1 MLDDGEVLGKLRV
14 LDHRIE
20 EIRAELTKSLVR
32 RSRLRDDYETSLQAE
47 VAARGARDAFLRDN
61 PNADRY
67 VRSET
72 DPGTINAAIERL
84 QSEAERFNLQS
95 KREYAERDR
104 ARRALLKLEAELQ
117 RQFEKSSERFTQ
129 LFRTYAED
137 FIGLTVD
144 IELEHLKGK
153 KETGFELLLSLE
165 DQARSRANDVS
176 ESQRFFLD
184 IALRMALTEFM
195 SGSAATMLID
205 TPEGSL
211 DITYEA
217 RAGDMFSNFAQR
229 GNAILMTANL
239 RSSALLRRLAE
250 RQGRS
255 GLALERM
262 TDWTDLSEVQ
272 RQEEQ
277 LFVET
282 YAELEKSFQ

>member
-1 MLDDGEVLGKLRV
+1 
-14 LDHRIE
+14 
-20 EIRAELTKSLVR
+20 
-32 RSRLRDDYETSLQAE
+32 
-47 VAARGARDAFLRDN
+47 
-61 PNADRY
+61 
-67 VRSET
+67 
-72 DPGTINAAIERL
+72 
-84 QSEAERFNLQS
+84 
-95 KREYAERDR
+95 
-104 ARRALLKLEAELQ
+104 
-117 RQFEKSSERFTQ
+117 
-129 LFRTYAED
+129 
-137 FIGLTVD
+137 
-144 IELEHLKGK
+144 
-153 KETGFELLLSLE
+153 
-165 DQARSRANDVS
+165 
-176 ESQRFFLD
+176 
-184 IALRMALTEFM
+184 MALTEFM

-277 LFVET
+277 LFVQT